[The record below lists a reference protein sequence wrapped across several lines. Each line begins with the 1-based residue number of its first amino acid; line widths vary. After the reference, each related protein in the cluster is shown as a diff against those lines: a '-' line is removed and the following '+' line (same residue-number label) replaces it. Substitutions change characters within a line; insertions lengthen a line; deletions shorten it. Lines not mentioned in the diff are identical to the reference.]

1 MIAMLNLAG
10 LVLASIF
17 AAAIAAAC
25 NWLLLLVTFR
35 LMQPAAVR
43 KSTTQTRL
51 PRHSVQLTR
60 TIAANR

>member
-25 NWLLLLVTFR
+25 NWLLLQVTFR
-35 LMQPAAVR
+35 LMQPAPVR
-43 KSTTQTRL
+43 KSTTQTHL
-51 PRHSVQLTR
+51 ARHSVQLTR
-60 TIAANR
+60 TIPANR

>member
-25 NWLLLLVTFR
+25 NWLLLQVTFR

-43 KSTTQTRL
+43 KSTTQTHL
-51 PRHSVQLTR
+51 ARHSV
-60 TIAANR
+60 